1 MEHLDKK
8 IVSLLHTVTSENAEN
23 NPSLTE
29 DGALS
34 HAHDKEPFGQTLQTF
49 MQLEGESL
57 VFAQRYLVDER
68 ISITMP
74 KSFRDMP
81 IDEQLLKY
89 PSHHRPDF
97 IFTNEAGTINLTF
110 KHTESPL
117 QIEELEN
124 FTDEMAQVVKQT
136 QKLTEWFGHE
146 VLEVGENRIGYCE
159 FMTPVWNARMYNLSF
174 FTVLEGRALM
184 CAFNCTEE
192 EIVSWKPVARSMLLT
207 LKIEPERKE
216 SNSYDIN

>member
-8 IVSLLHTVTSENAEN
+8 IFSLLHTVTSENAET
-23 NPSLTE
+23 NPSSTE

-34 HAHDKEPFGQTLQTF
+34 HAHEKESFGQPLQTF
-49 MQLEGESL
+49 MQLDGESL
-57 VFAQRYLVDER
+57 IFAQRYLLDER

-117 QIEELEN
+117 QTEELEN
-124 FTDEMAQVVKQT
+124 FTDEMALVVKQT
-136 QKLTEWFGHE
+136 QKLTDWFGHG

-159 FMTPVWNARMYNLSF
+159 FMTPVWNARMFNLSF

-192 EIVSWKPVARSMLLT
+192 EMVTWKPVARSMLLT

-216 SNSYDIN
+216 GKPV

>member
-1 MEHLDKK
+1 MEHLDKE
-8 IVSLLHTVTSENAEN
+8 IVSMLHTVTAENAEN
-23 NPSLTE
+23 DQSLIE
-29 DGALS
+29 HEGVN
-34 HAHDKEPFGQTLQTF
+34 HAHGNEPFGQPLQTL
-49 MQLEGESL
+49 MQIGGERL

-117 QIEELEN
+117 QTAELED
-124 FTDEMAQVVKQT
+124 FTDEMAMVVKQT

-192 EIVSWKPVARSMLLT
+192 EMVTWKPVARSMLLT

-216 SNSYDIN
+216 SKPL

>member
-8 IVSLLHTVTSENAEN
+8 IVSLLHTVTAENAEN
-23 NPSLTE
+23 NPSSTE
-29 DGALS
+29 VEALS
-34 HAHDKEPFGQTLQTF
+34 HAHEKEPFGQPLQTL
-49 MQLEGESL
+49 MQLNGESL
-57 VFAQRYLVDER
+57 VFAQRYVLDER

-81 IDEQLLKY
+81 IHEQLLKY

-117 QIEELEN
+117 QTEELEN

-146 VLEVGENRIGYCE
+146 VLEVGDYRIGYCE

-184 CAFNCTEE
+184 CAFNCTDEE
-192 EIVSWKPVARSMLLT
+192 MVTWKPVARSMLLT
-207 LKIEPERKE
+207 LKIEPQRKE
-216 SNSYDIN
+216 GKPL

>member
-1 MEHLDKK
+1 MEHLDQK
-8 IVSLLHTVTSENAEN
+8 IVSLLHTVTAEN
-23 NPSLTE
+23 TENDQSLIE
-29 DGALS
+29 HEGLN
-34 HAHDKEPFGQTLQTF
+34 HARGKEPLGQPLQTF
-49 MQLEGESL
+49 MQLGGERL
-57 VFAQRYLVDER
+57 IFAQRHLLDER

-81 IDEQLLKY
+81 MHEQRLKY

-97 IFTNEAGTINLTF
+97 IFTNDTGTINLTF

-117 QIEELEN
+117 QTEELEN

-146 VLEVGENRIGYCE
+146 VLENEECQIGYCE
-159 FMTPVWNARMYNLSF
+159 FMTPVWNARVYNLSF

-184 CAFNCTEE
+184 CTFNCTDEE
-192 EIVSWKPVARSMLLT
+192 MATWQPIARSMLLT
-207 LKIEPERKE
+207 LKIESERKE
-216 SNSYDIN
+216 NQPL

>member
-8 IVSLLHTVTSENAEN
+8 IVSLLHTVRSENAEN

-29 DGALS
+29 DEALS
-34 HAHDKEPFGQTLQTF
+34 HAHEKEPFGQTLQTF
-49 MQLEGESL
+49 MQLAGESL

-117 QIEELEN
+117 QTEELED
-124 FTDEMAQVVKQT
+124 FTDEMALVVKQT

-146 VLEVGENRIGYCE
+146 VLEVGEKRIGYCE
-159 FMTPVWNARMYNLSF
+159 FTTPVWNARMYNLSF
-174 FTVLEGRALM
+174 FTVLEGRVLM

-192 EIVSWKPVARSMLLT
+192 EMVIWKPVARSMLLT
-207 LKIEPERKE
+207 LKIESDRKE
-216 SNSYDIN
+216 NKPV

>member
-1 MEHLDKK
+1 
-8 IVSLLHTVTSENAEN
+8 
-23 NPSLTE
+23 
-29 DGALS
+29 
-34 HAHDKEPFGQTLQTF
+34 
-49 MQLEGESL
+49 
-57 VFAQRYLVDER
+57 
-68 ISITMP
+68 
-74 KSFRDMP
+74 MP

-117 QIEELEN
+117 QIEELED

-174 FTVLEGRALM
+174 LQYWKDGR
-184 CAFNCTEE
+184 
-192 EIVSWKPVARSMLLT
+192 
-207 LKIEPERKE
+207 
-216 SNSYDIN
+216 

>member
-8 IVSLLHTVTSENAEN
+8 IVSLLHTVTSGNAEN

-29 DGALS
+29 DEALS
-34 HAHDKEPFGQTLQTF
+34 HAHEKEPFGQTLQTF

-81 IDEQLLKY
+81 MDEQLLKY

-117 QIEELEN
+117 QTEELEN
-124 FTDEMAQVVKQT
+124 FTDEMALVVKQT

-184 CAFNCTEE
+184 CAFNCTDEE
-192 EIVSWKPVARSMLLT
+192 MVTWKPVARSMLLT
-207 LKIEPERKE
+207 LKIESDRKE
-216 SNSYDIN
+216 NKPL

>member
-8 IVSLLHTVTSENAEN
+8 IVSLLHTVTTENAETN
-23 NPSLTE
+23 LSSTE
-29 DGALS
+29 DEALS
-34 HAHDKEPFGQTLQTF
+34 HAHEKEPFGQTLQTF

-57 VFAQRYLVDER
+57 VFAQRHLLDER
-68 ISITMP
+68 IRITMP

-81 IDEQLLKY
+81 MHEQRLKY

-97 IFTNEAGTINLTF
+97 IFTNDTGTINLTF

-117 QIEELEN
+117 QTEELEY

-146 VLEVGENRIGYCE
+146 VLENEECRIGYCE
-159 FMTPVWNARMYNLSF
+159 FMTPVWNARVYNLSF

-184 CAFNCTEE
+184 CTFNCTDEE
-192 EIVSWKPVARSMLLT
+192 MVTWQPIARSMLLT
-207 LKIEPERKE
+207 LNIEPERKE
-216 SNSYDIN
+216 SKSL

>member
-1 MEHLDKK
+1 MEHLDQK
-8 IVSLLHTVTSENAEN
+8 IVSMLHTVTAEN
-23 NPSLTE
+23 TENDQSLIE
-29 DGALS
+29 HEGVNR
-34 HAHDKEPFGQTLQTF
+34 AHGKEPFGQPLQTF
-49 MQLEGESL
+49 MQIGGERL
-57 VFAQRYLVDER
+57 IFAQRLLLDER
-68 ISITMP
+68 IRITMP
-74 KSFRDMP
+74 NSFRDMP

-117 QIEELEN
+117 QIEELED
-124 FTDEMAQVVKQT
+124 FTDEMALVVKQT

-146 VLEVGENRIGYCE
+146 VLEIGENRIGYCE

-184 CAFNCTEE
+184 CAFNCTDEE
-192 EIVSWKPVARSMLLT
+192 MVTWKPVARSMLLT
-207 LKIEPERKE
+207 LNIEPERKE
-216 SNSYDIN
+216 NKPL